1 MGPNFTVLLRKPCKH
16 RNGCTYILLAGH
28 LPINRWPMRIFTQK
42 YLWEGLSPYLSLGK
56 IKAARLLG
64 FSTKGQPSTLSSN
77 PRLPHSTALVLILGI
92 FPAVQ
97 LLPARRTPALFG
109 LSSETVPP
117 TTLATIKVD
126 NKVQWIADF
135 HGEKWTLSRPLTQSL
150 TFVQGNLLSKLR
162 LLINY
167 RLLTHQFYC
176 SS

>member
-1 MGPNFTVLLRKPCKH
+1 M
-16 RNGCTYILLAGH
+16 
-28 LPINRWPMRIFTQK
+28 
-42 YLWEGLSPYLSLGK
+42 GK

-77 PRLPHSTALVLILGI
+77 PRLPHRTALVLILGI

-117 TTLATIKVD
+117 TTLASIKVD

-135 HGEKWTLSRPLTQSL
+135 DGKKWVGGTIPKKEVIVG
-150 TFVQGNLLSKLR
+150 F
-162 LLINY
+162 
-167 RLLTHQFYC
+167 
-176 SS
+176 

>member
-1 MGPNFTVLLRKPCKH
+1 M
-16 RNGCTYILLAGH
+16 
-28 LPINRWPMRIFTQK
+28 
-42 YLWEGLSPYLSLGK
+42 WEGLSPYLSLGK

-126 NKVQWIADF
+126 NKVQRIIKQGKQLYLDCPKNSKVRIFDPTRTFRIFRILDLEKSQGMKGLSDPIWTRTSNISNISDIFSFSYVVVHIF
-135 HGEKWTLSRPLTQSL
+135 HAEKKEKKGR
-150 TFVQGNLLSKLR
+150 KK
-162 LLINY
+162 
-167 RLLTHQFYC
+167 
-176 SS
+176 